1 MNGLAQSSAPAFPP
15 DGMDLMDV
23 CHQRILVAMGQLSA
37 LVTRLAE
44 HGADTEARAL
54 ARQVLDFFSTTV
66 RQHHDDEERHVFP
79 KLLASNNPELV
90 QTVLRLQ
97 TDHNWLEED
106 WLNLAPQ
113 LAAVADG
120 YSWYDVD
127 LLREWTEVF
136 VGLLHDHMTLEESL
150 IYPQARAQLNGR
162 ERRELGR
169 LLAARRRTR
178 QPASVAPA
186 AT

>member
-1 MNGLAQSSAPAFPP
+1 
-15 DGMDLMDV
+15 MDLMDV

-37 LVTRLAE
+37 LVRRLSE

-79 KLLASNNPELV
+79 KLLAGGNQELV
-90 QTVLRLQ
+90 QAILRLQ

-113 LAAVADG
+113 VAAVAEG
-120 YSWYDVD
+120 HSGYDVD
-127 LLREWTEVF
+127 LMREWAEVF
-136 VGLLHDHMTLEESL
+136 VALLYDHMILEESL
-150 IYPQARAQLNGR
+150 VYPQARAQLDGR

-169 LLAARRRTR
+169 RLAARRRGHHTGGGGV
-178 QPASVAPA
+178 Q
-186 AT
+186 ATGA